1 MNLDEHSPEPSEIV
15 VRAAT
20 VADAQGV
27 LEAHFAA
34 VHSAAAHYPAKFY
47 DDETLDD
54 WSPIVD
60 EQRVQNFLATWKP
73 DQEVM
78 HVACLDDFVCGFA
91 SIYVPSSE
99 LRACYVHPEA
109 TGLGVGGRL
118 LSSLEGAA
126 RELKLGWLTLDASLN
141 AENFYNAMGYQS
153 DGIARHLLPTGRHMN
168 CVRMYKFL

>member
-20 VADAQGV
+20 AADAQGV

-34 VHSAAAHYPAKFY
+34 VHSAAVHYPAKYY

-54 WSPIVD
+54 WSPVVD
-60 EQRVQNFLATWKP
+60 QLRLESFLATWKP

-91 SIYVPSSE
+91 SIFVPTSE

-109 TGLGVGGRL
+109 AGLGVGRRL
-118 LSSLEGAA
+118 LSCVEDKA

-141 AENFYNAMGYQS
+141 AEHFYNAMGYQS